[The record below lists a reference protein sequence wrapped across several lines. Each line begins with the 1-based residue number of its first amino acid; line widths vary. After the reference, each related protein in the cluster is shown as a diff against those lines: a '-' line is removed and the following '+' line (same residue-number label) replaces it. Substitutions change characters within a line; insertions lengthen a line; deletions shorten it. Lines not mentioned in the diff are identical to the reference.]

1 MKRYLPVLLL
11 LALIVMAIGSAGCT
25 SSSSPGKTTTETT
38 LGPTMTTPAV
48 PVFTTPAFGG
58 VAEVGITVIR
68 DDPSVNSSRDATES
82 MRNACPADWQV
93 RCTDGYCA
101 KSASDCPLHAQVVN
115 CSAGIVYC
123 P

>member
-1 MKRYLPVLLL
+1 MKRYLPVLV
-11 LALIVMAIGSAGCT
+11 LIAFLVMAIGSAGCT
-25 SSSSPGKTTTETT
+25 SSSSPAKTTTETT

-58 VAEVGITVIR
+58 VAENTVR
-68 DDPSVNSSRDATES
+68 ATYAQEPVNSSQDATGS
-82 MRNACPADWQV
+82 MHNACPAFRPV

-101 KSASDCPLHAQVVN
+101 KSASDCPLHAQVLN